1 MKFLADMG
9 ISPRVVEE
17 LREREHDAIHLVEE
31 GLNRL
36 PDGETSKKPVGKT
49 ESCLPTIWI
58 SVNCLPR
65 AAENYQVLLYFA

>member
-17 LREREHDAIHLVEE
+17 LRQKGYDAVHLLDE

-36 PDGETSKKPVGKT
+36 PDGDVLKK
-49 ESCLPTIWI
+49 
-58 SVNCLPR
+58 R
-65 AAENYQVLLYFA
+65 